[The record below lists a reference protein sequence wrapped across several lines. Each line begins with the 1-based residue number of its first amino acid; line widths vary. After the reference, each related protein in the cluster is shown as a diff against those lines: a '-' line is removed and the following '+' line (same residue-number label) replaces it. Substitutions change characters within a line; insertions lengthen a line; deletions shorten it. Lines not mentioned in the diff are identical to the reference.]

1 MTWVESTASV
11 TALVGILLNLNRSC
25 YSLTY
30 GDYEPAVDGQGGGYP
45 SAPPTLS
52 QPASYSNVKTV
63 RNFYQSMPYVKPD
76 GKTLGETVFVAT
88 GCDINNQLAFR
99 YQQNPYLQIC
109 VSGNPDVF
117 FNDFSARTP
126 EQVAARDLSSPAEST
141 AVLYCA
147 ER

>member
-1 MTWVESTASV
+1 
-11 TALVGILLNLNRSC
+11 
-25 YSLTY
+25 
-30 GDYEPAVDGQGGGYP
+30 
-45 SAPPTLS
+45 
-52 QPASYSNVKTV
+52 
-63 RNFYQSMPYVKPD
+63 MPYVKPD